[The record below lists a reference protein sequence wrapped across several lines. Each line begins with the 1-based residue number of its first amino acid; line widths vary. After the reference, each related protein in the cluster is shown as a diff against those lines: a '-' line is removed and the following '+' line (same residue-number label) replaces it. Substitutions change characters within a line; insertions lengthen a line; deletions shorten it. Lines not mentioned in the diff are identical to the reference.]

1 MKNKIYFASDFH
13 LGAPDKFRSK
23 QRELLLVNWLD
34 MIKND
39 ATELYLLGDVFD
51 FWYEWKYVVPKGF
64 VRFLCKLSELV
75 ECGIK
80 VYYFTGNH
88 DIWAY
93 RYLSEEIGLIIVR
106 KPITI
111 VRDEKKLYLAHGDGL
126 GPKDYGFKIMKM
138 LFTNNILQFLFSR
151 LHPNFSIWLG
161 TNWSLSRD
169 GFSRTPTFTGEK
181 EWLIQHSEKVLKN
194 EHFDYF
200 IYGHRHIPGTYS
212 LSDSSIYVNLGDW
225 LVNNTY
231 AEFEGG
237 QITLKK
243 FNIA

>member
-111 VRDEKKLYLAHGDGL
+111 VRDEKKLYLAHGDG
-126 GPKDYGFKIMKM
+126 
-138 LFTNNILQFLFSR
+138 FSR